1 MRCQNIAGALL
12 FVAGVV
18 VIMGIITAE
27 ATYPGYS
34 TSQNDISDLGATRP
48 PNSIIKQPA
57 ATIFAAT
64 LIVAGVLLISGAY
77 FVYRGLG
84 SGRVVTVLSI
94 LLALFGISALGVAA
108 FNGRTEGSLVAHTL
122 FSLLAFTMGGL
133 AVIVSYGVLGPPFRE
148 LSVVLGVIALAG
160 LVLNVFFGEADP
172 VFALIGPGGAERWV
186 VYPSVLWLIGFGGYL
201 LGQSNLEEV
210 REENKHVT

>member
-1 MRCQNIAGALL
+1 ML

-48 PNSIIKQPA
+48 PNSVIKQPA

-64 LIVAGVLLISGAY
+64 LAVGGVLLIARAY
-77 FVYRGLG
+77 FIHRGLG
-84 SGRVVTVLSI
+84 TGRAATALSI
-94 LLALFGISALGVAA
+94 LLALFGVSALGVAA
-108 FNGRTEGSLVAHTL
+108 FNGSTEGSLAIHTL
-122 FSLLAFTMGGL
+122 FSLLAFTLGGL
-133 AVIVSYGVLGPPFRE
+133 AAIVSYGVLRAPFRE

-160 LVLNVFFGEADP
+160 LAINIVYGDANPIFG
-172 VFALIGPGGAERWV
+172 LIGLGGAERWI
-186 VYPSVLWLIGFGGYL
+186 VYPAVLWLIGFGGYL
-201 LGQSNLEEV
+201 MGQSTVEEV
-210 REENKHVT
+210 RRSETVV